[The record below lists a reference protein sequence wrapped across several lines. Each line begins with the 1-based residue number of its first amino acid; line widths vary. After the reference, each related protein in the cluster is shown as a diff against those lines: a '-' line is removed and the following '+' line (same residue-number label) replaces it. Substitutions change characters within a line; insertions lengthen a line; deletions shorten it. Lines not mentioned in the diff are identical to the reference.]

1 MFGRKH
7 QHFFLVL
14 RIIVISYKLN
24 FYMLSAKFN
33 FHPYWI
39 SILIDQLLAQLSDI
53 LEFFGLLAIGLLRIT
68 LTICSNTRSKEI
80 YSAEL
85 IIKYL
90 LRHVWIQLHK
100 KITSTLLK
108 PIFIRNFLFF
118 KRLHSTHLWLD
129 TFILICQ

>member
-90 LRHVWIQLHK
+90 LRHV
-100 KITSTLLK
+100 
-108 PIFIRNFLFF
+108 
-118 KRLHSTHLWLD
+118 
-129 TFILICQ
+129 